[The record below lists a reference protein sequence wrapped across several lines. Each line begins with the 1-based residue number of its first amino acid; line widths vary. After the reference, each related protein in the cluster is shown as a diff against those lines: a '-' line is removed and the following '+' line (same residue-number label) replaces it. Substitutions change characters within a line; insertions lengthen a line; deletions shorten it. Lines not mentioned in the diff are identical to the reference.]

1 MTHQLSVETDEFVKT
16 LKDASLYASNEDG
29 INATSYIM
37 LSMNQKQKAVS
48 VIACDGRGYYER
60 AVLLIPEKGQKASLP
75 GKPMSLFIPAG
86 EIKSIAKTAKCHG
99 PMRLEVGEVKNNK
112 YQVNLAF
119 PNSSAHEFSAP
130 ANLEIP
136 DYAGIRKLAEKGKK
150 STLNIGHVM
159 LPINELTRAG
169 KVFPV
174 QIGSTI
180 PMYIAKWKTGGL
192 VTLLEYQ
199 SEIERVDIKVIFA
212 LGISEAA

>member
-1 MTHQLSVETDEFVKT
+1 MAHQLSVETDEFVKT

-37 LSMNQKQKAVS
+37 LSLNQKQKIVS
-48 VIACDGRGYYER
+48 VIGCDGKAYYER
-60 AVLLIPEKGQKASLP
+60 AVQLIPKKGQKASLP
-75 GKPMSLFIPAG
+75 GKPMCLFIPKS
-86 EIKSIAKTAKCHG
+86 EIKAIAKIAKCHG
-99 PMRLEVGEVKNNK
+99 PMRLEAVEAKNNTCH
-112 YQVNLAF
+112 VHIAL
-119 PNSSAHEFSAP
+119 PNSSTHEFSTP

-150 STLNIGHVM
+150 FTLNIGQVM

-174 QIGSTI
+174 KIGSTI

-192 VTLLEYQ
+192 ITLLEYQ
-199 SEIERVDIKVIFA
+199 SETERVDIKVIFA

>member
-1 MTHQLSVETDEFVKT
+1 MAHQLSVETDEFVKT

-29 INATSYIM
+29 IKATSYIM
-37 LSMNQKQKAVS
+37 LSLNQKKKTIS
-48 VIACDGRGYYER
+48 VIGCDGKGYYER
-60 AVLLIPEKGQKASLP
+60 AVQLIPEKGQKASLP
-75 GKPMSLFIPAG
+75 GKAMSLFIPAR
-86 EIKSIAKTAKCHG
+86 EIKAIAKIAKCHG
-99 PMRLEVGEVKNNK
+99 PMRLEAAEAINNT
-112 YQVNLAF
+112 YQVHLAF
-119 PNSSAHEFSAP
+119 PNSSSHNFSSP
-130 ANLEIP
+130 ANLEVP

-150 STLNIGHVM
+150 STLNIGQVM

-174 QIGSTI
+174 KIGSTI